1 MKRRNVKKIM
11 FVLFLAILIPGC
23 SAFRSEIRGKFDA
36 SPEKNYEA
44 EKVSVL
50 FVFSHVRQSK
60 GYDAIPKLENQ
71 RQRIEGFDDIFY
83 DALNE
88 LSNIKKYATF
98 TDYSSDVNN
107 PERRALKD
115 SLITEYDYVVNIRI
129 LKENSFAKHFMGYIF
144 STATV
149 TLLPVPYS
157 KIFSVNADIYDSNGL
172 LLKSYKRNASLT
184 KWVQTFLIFL
194 YPFHPEKRKTE
205 EIYVAFL
212 HDIFKQIETEK
223 ILTLERTN
231 R

>member
-1 MKRRNVKKIM
+1 MKMKNVKK
-11 FVLFLAILIPGC
+11 FVTVLFLAVLIPGC
-23 SAFRSEIRGKFDA
+23 SAFRSEIRGNFDA
-36 SPEKNYEA
+36 PPEKNYGA
-44 EKVSVL
+44 KKVSIL

-60 GYDAIPKLENQ
+60 GYDAIPKLEDQ
-71 RQRIEGFDDIFY
+71 RQRIDGFDDILQ

-115 SLITEYDYVVNIRI
+115 SLITQYDYVMNIRI
-129 LKENSFAKHFMGYIF
+129 LREKSFAKHFMGYIF

-172 LLKSYKRNASLT
+172 LVRSYKRNASLT
-184 KWVQTFLIFL
+184 KWTQAFLIFL

-223 ILTLERTN
+223 ILTKERTK